1 MHDPNEPIKDMIDQ
15 YSSLNVEE
23 TKPGI
28 KKAIETQIESTE
40 YGDSYLKNKTVNVT
54 SKVVVKAK
62 KVEQFKNTTAVVEKQ
77 TEKEVAEAK

>member
-40 YGDSYLKNKTVNVT
+40 YGDSYLKNKTANVT

-62 KVEQFKNTTAVVEKQ
+62 KVEPVKNSTAVVEKQ